1 MIIDHRSPT
10 LWLLIFT
17 LPAVEQYWP
26 TFSVQI
32 IEGNG
37 KIMMIMIIIMM
48 MIKAIMTM
56 MMKKMTM
63 IMEFTH
69 QLAFL
74 AVTEPNLEQK
84 LDFSSRR

>member
-1 MIIDHRSPT
+1 
-10 LWLLIFT
+10 
-17 LPAVEQYWP
+17 
-26 TFSVQI
+26 
-32 IEGNG
+32 
-37 KIMMIMIIIMM
+37 MMIMIIIMM

-56 MMKKMTM
+56 MMIKMTM

-84 LDFSSRR
+84 LDFFQSAIKNNFFLSNFVVDF